1 MMKRTIFVII
11 IIILIC
17 SSAFAQEDDIRLG
30 FGQQFDLKDLPKD
43 LKPKDLINLIDPV
56 DYACT
61 PGDVYSLE
69 IIVDFQRNYSYP
81 LYLEDTYKLNVPYI
95 GIIDVKGMSF
105 AEMRKKVVSGIR
117 ARVPLQYVDIIIKA
131 PAHYDVFVYGGV
143 KVPGFVS
150 VIPVNRVADAIVL
163 AGGLKKGASF
173 RQVQLIR
180 NEEVIK
186 LDLAKY
192 VVNADLSQ
200 NPYLQRGDKL
210 YIPHAEILVNLKGA
224 VKYGGFYELV
234 PGETLQD
241 LINYA
246 GGALPNALVSKIEL
260 LHVAQEGK
268 YEIETVNISQAASI
282 VLSHGDQIAIHSAYE
297 SSEMIMAEGALF
309 GMPIKEGEP
318 INLMVKP
325 ILVNIPYF
333 PGITVLTLLDNLGG
347 PTPFAIGKDSY
358 VIRKNQDEKIPVD
371 VETLWRSRDPALD
384 MALLPGDHLVIPM
397 IILKVFV
404 AGQVRSPGD
413 EHYLS
418 GYAVAD
424 YLLAAGGIT
433 EDGDPNGVYLLFRD
447 GSKQKVSMTQEVGPG
462 AVIFVDKNG
471 WVKTEETLLRI
482 GIIVGFATSV
492 FILGDRIL
500 DVIERTQ

>member
-1 MMKRTIFVII
+1 MKKRTIFFLIFI
-11 IIILIC
+11 MIIC
-17 SSAFAQEDDIRLG
+17 SSVFSQADDKKLG
-30 FGQQFDLKDLPKD
+30 FGQQFDIKDIPKD
-43 LKPKDLINLIDPV
+43 LNPLDMLNPID
-56 DYACT
+56 YECT
-61 PGDVYSLE
+61 PGDLYKLE

-81 LYLEDTYKLNVPYI
+81 LHLEDTYKLNVPYI
-95 GIIDVKGMSF
+95 GIIDVKGMTF
-105 AEMRKKVVSGIR
+105 AEMRKKVVNGIR
-117 ARVPLQYVDIIIKA
+117 ARVPLQYVDIVLKV

-143 KVPGFVS
+143 NRPGFVN
-150 VIPVNRVADAIVL
+150 VIPINRVADAIVL

-180 NEEVIK
+180 NDEVIE
-186 LDLAKY
+186 LDLSRY

-200 NPYLQRGDKL
+200 NPYLKRGDKL
-210 YIPHAEILVNLKGA
+210 YIPHAEIIVNLKGA
-224 VKYGGFYELV
+224 VKYAGFYELV

-241 LINYA
+241 LIDYA

-260 LHVAQEGK
+260 LRVAEEGK
-268 YEIETVNISQAASI
+268 YEIETVSIDQAQSI
-282 VLSHGDQIAIHSAYE
+282 ALKHGDQISIHSAYE

-318 INLMVKP
+318 INIMVKP

-347 PTPFAIGKDSY
+347 PTPFAKGKDSY
-358 VIRKNQDEKIPVD
+358 VIRKGMDEKIPVD
-371 VETLWRSRDPALD
+371 VEKLWRTRDPACD
-384 MALLPGDHLVIPM
+384 MALEPGDHLVIPM
-397 IILKVFV
+397 IILKVFI

-413 EHYLS
+413 EPYLS
-418 GYAVAD
+418 GYTVAD

-433 EDGDPNGVYLLFRD
+433 EDGDPNGIYLLFRD
-447 GSKQKVSMTQEVGPG
+447 GSMQKISITQEVGPG
-462 AVIFVDKNG
+462 AVIFVDKNA
-471 WVKTEETLLRI
+471 WKKTEETLLNL
-482 GIIVGFATSV
+482 GVIVGFATSI